1 MNAVIIKVSL
11 PILEKMLCL
20 NKINLRITRVRQTWE
35 DELGQQ
41 MELMLEGDSLDECDE
56 SRRIPVTVLEIT
68 TENNQIV
75 SSKISKGY

>member
-20 NKINLRITRVRQTWE
+20 NKINLRITRVRQTWD
-35 DELGQQ
+35 DELVQQ

-56 SRRIPVTVLEIT
+56 SRRIPIGVLEIK

-75 SSKISKGY
+75 SSKVIK